1 LAGLEPDFTKAPA
14 IHSKATNRL
23 VNRLRAAVETM
34 VQKPAVLKKGDMIR
48 AVAPASTERDP
59 AALSKGLAKL
69 RELGFN
75 VSLGDCVR
83 KLRTWGYLS
92 GTDQQ
97 RAEEL
102 NEAFRGDNVDAVFCV
117 RGGYGTP
124 RILPYLD
131 YDLIRSNPKI
141 FLGYSDITTLHITM
155 NQKSDLVTFHG
166 PMIASDIGSEFTDYT
181 EKWFLRATTSPEPL
195 GEITNPIDG
204 PIIKTINDG
213 EASGK
218 LVGGNLSL
226 MVKTLGTT
234 YEIDT
239 KNKILFIEDT
249 DNPPYGIDGNLTHLW
264 LAHKLQDAAGIIVGE
279 ITKCEPHEPEPS
291 LTLWDV
297 LKDRVGSTGKPAI
310 YGLCCGH
317 GTHHSTLPIGV
328 EARLDATQGRVWIEE
343 SATRS

>member
-1 LAGLEPDFTKAPA
+1 
-14 IHSKATNRL
+14 
-23 VNRLRAAVETM
+23 
-34 VQKPAVLKKGDMIR
+34 MIR

-59 AALSKGLAKL
+59 SKLSKGLAKL

-92 GTDQQ
+92 APDRE

-102 NEAFRGDNVDAVFCV
+102 NEAFRDDGVSAVFCV

-131 YDLIRSNPKI
+131 FDLIKSKPKI
-141 FLGYSDITTLHITM
+141 FLGYSDITTTHIAM

-166 PMIASDIGSEFTDYT
+166 PMIASEMGSEFTGYT
-181 EKWFLRATTSPEPL
+181 EDWFLRALTDPDPL
-195 GEITNPIDG
+195 GELTNPDDG
-204 PIIKTINDG
+204 PVIKTINEG
-213 EASGK
+213 EASGR

-226 MVKTLGTT
+226 MVKTLGTP

-239 KNKILFIEDT
+239 KNKVLFIEDVE
-249 DNPPYGIDGNLTHLW
+249 DPPYRIDRNLTHLW
-264 LAHKLQDAAGIIVGE
+264 LANKLQDAAGIIIGE
-279 ITKCEPHEPEPS
+279 IVKCIPPDTEPS

-297 LKDRVGSTGKPAI
+297 LKDRIGSIGKPAI

-317 GTHHSTLPIGV
+317 GTHHLTLPIGV
-328 EARLDATQGRVWIEE
+328 EARLDATQRKVWVEG
-343 SATRS
+343 SATTA